1 MRNALT
7 LAAFADWLDTQPP
20 RKKYNYLDNE
30 RCLICQYFDFLGMR
44 YWFVSYREW
53 FDRDGNRHPLP
64 EGFNA
69 VSSAE
74 DAEGNIGP
82 WTFGAAAKRARAR
95 AA

>member
-1 MRNALT
+1 MRNPLT

-20 RKKYNYLDNE
+20 RKKYNYLDND
-30 RCLICQYFDFLGMR
+30 RCLICQYLDFLGIA
-44 YWFVSYREW
+44 YWYVGDREW